1 MKRSLCWGLY
11 ALSFLWVSSVAAN
24 EELPLRHALAMNGEP
39 KYSADFTH
47 FEYAN
52 PNAPK
57 GGQLHQSVI
66 GTYDSFH
73 PFIPKG
79 VGAEDIGLIYET
91 LMPSSQDEPFT
102 E

>member
-1 MKRSLCWGLY
+1 MKRLLCWGLY

-24 EELPLRHALAMNGEP
+24 EELQLRHALAMNGEP
-39 KYSADFTH
+39 KYPADFTH

-66 GTYDSFH
+66 CLLYTSD
-73 PFIPKG
+73 
-79 VGAEDIGLIYET
+79 AA
-91 LMPSSQDEPFT
+91 DEP
-102 E
+102 